1 LIATPFLNRQSFR
14 EAAKQRLAVS
24 SVTSVASGYERSL
37 RPWDARFSH
46 PEAVEFSEG
55 DRR

>member
-24 SVTSVASGYERSL
+24 SVTS
-37 RPWDARFSH
+37 ARFSH

-55 DRR
+55 DRQ

>member
-1 LIATPFLNRQSFR
+1 MIATPFLNRQSFL
-14 EAAKQRLAVS
+14 EASKQRLAGS
-24 SVTSVASGYERSL
+24 SVTSVASGYERFL
-37 RPWDARFSH
+37 GTCDARFSH